1 MWRIEPSEIHKAGM
15 IWGGAAHCT
24 STRRSR
30 ANTKTWRR
38 HLNDS
43 GKKFQV
49 SHLMGIDTMR
59 RGQVQR
65 IGSEKRMRPHNFAM
79 IVVALVIVNTQIPVA
94 HDQGNMTL
102 RVCHTR

>member
-1 MWRIEPSEIHKAGM
+1 
-15 IWGGAAHCT
+15 
-24 STRRSR
+24 
-30 ANTKTWRR
+30 
-38 HLNDS
+38 
-43 GKKFQV
+43 V
-49 SHLMGIDTMR
+49 MGIDTMR

-65 IGSEKRMRPHNFAM
+65 IGSEKRTRPHNFAM